1 MQPDNGLTTT
11 DRPSSAMGRLCEN
24 VGHRAQ
30 KPPLPLAESAE
41 KYRESLRKYELPT
54 ENAAL
59 KRPTKPVSPNF
70 SKPRCRCVSHGNENL
85 PPVPPALPR
94 KRSTED
100 VTAISTRLSTH
111 KTCASG

>member
-54 ENAAL
+54 VGSEL
-59 KRPTKPVSPNF
+59 SLFSDSPRMFSGKRGTEAPDEA
-70 SKPRCRCVSHGNENL
+70 G
-85 PPVPPALPR
+85 VPEFLQA
-94 KRSTED
+94 
-100 VTAISTRLSTH
+100 
-111 KTCASG
+111 